1 MKLTLGSL
9 ANHSTDQIG
18 AKPADHGLAGALGN
32 LPYAA
37 IRPLRYRMLYYKL
50 VGDLTR
56 LDDEVLSEIGI
67 ARWGIRTYARSRA
80 ELRWPARQSLW
91 AVLVGVAVAAWRAL
105 QRGRQSRMTIR
116 ALMALDDPM
125 LKEIGLSRSQIPWIA
140 DELARH
146 MSEVDMATTARSP
159 ETHNMVRV
167 DDKACLDNGP
177 SQRLA
182 PYRANT
188 PPVIVAPA
196 NHGPMVRAS

>member
-9 ANHSTDQIG
+9 ANSTDQTG
-18 AKPADHGLAGALGN
+18 AKPADHGLAGALGT
-32 LPYAA
+32 LAYAA
-37 IRPLRYRMLYYKL
+37 TRPLRYRMLYHKL

-56 LDDEVLSEIGI
+56 LDDEMLSEIGI
-67 ARWGIRTYARSRA
+67 ARWGIGTYARSRA

-91 AVLVGVAVAAWRAL
+91 AVLVGVAVAAFRAL
-105 QRGRQSRMTIR
+105 QRGRNSRMTIR
-116 ALMALDDPM
+116 ALMALNDPM

-140 DELARH
+140 DHLARH

-159 ETHNMVRV
+159 ARHDMARV
-167 DDKACLDNGP
+167 DDRTCLGNRRSPG
-177 SQRLA
+177 LV

-188 PPVIVAPA
+188 PRVIVAPA